1 MISHACLGFHSLAIQ
16 IQPRIDSK
24 DMISRTVILREE
36 IKAITEQLLPLIP
49 EIIKYIIK
57 YKYIYYD
64 SEKIKQYNTAT
75 EPVKS
80 SLEKEYIKYYYYY

>member
-16 IQPRIDSK
+16 IQPKTESK
-24 DMISRTVILREE
+24 DIYKGSRGVILREE
-36 IKAITEQLLPLIP
+36 IKAINEQLLPLVP

-64 SEKIKQYNTAT
+64 AEKIKQYNTAI
-75 EPVKS
+75 EPNKS
-80 SLEKEYIKYYYYY
+80 VLEKEYIL